1 MPPRIVPVV
10 MSGGSGTRLWPLST
24 DARPK
29 QFHALGEGEP
39 TMIQETVRRF
49 ASSPVLVCNHR
60 QYSITR
66 TAMSAIGVEPAA
78 VVLEPAGRNTA
89 PVAAIAA
96 LLVRE
101 IDPEA
106 LVLLAPAD
114 HLMAD
119 VEAFRRAVEAGAE
132 AARERIVVFGLKP
145 DRPETGYGYI
155 RRAEPIGEGVHRV
168 EGFYEKPDP
177 ATAERYL
184 ASGDYDWNAGI
195 FLFAPEVMLEEMRAH
210 RPDVL
215 EAATQALE
223 RARREGATVRLDED
237 AFARCPSVSVDY
249 AVMEKTARAAVVPC
263 DPGWADVG
271 SWSELWRLGGRDAAS
286 NRTRGDVVAID
297 TQGSLIWSD
306 GPTVGVV
313 GMTDVVVV
321 ATADGVLVMP
331 RDRAQDA
338 KLVVEA
344 LKARGT
350 GA

>member
-24 DARPK
+24 EAKPK
-29 QFHALGEGEP
+29 QFHALGGGDL

-49 ASSPVLVCNHR
+49 DSAPILVCNHR
-60 QYSITR
+60 QSDLAFA
-66 TAMSAIGVEPAA
+66 AMSAVAAEPLA
-78 VVLEPAGRNTA
+78 VVLEPFGRNTA
-89 PVAAIAA
+89 AVAVIAA

-101 IDPEA
+101 ADPDA

-155 RRAEPIGEGVHRV
+155 RRAEPIAPGVHRV
-168 EGFYEKPDP
+168 EGFYEKPDQ

-184 ASGDYDWNAGI
+184 AEGDYAWNAGI
-195 FLFAPEVMLEEMRAH
+195 FLFAPEVMLGEMRAH

-215 EAATQALE
+215 EAATQALA
-223 RARREGATVRLDED
+223 RARRDGATVRLDAE
-237 AFARCPSVSVDY
+237 AFARCPGVSVDY

-271 SWSELWRLGGRDAAS
+271 SWNELWRLGDKDAGG
-286 NRTRGDVVAID
+286 NRARGEVVAID
-297 TQGSLIWSD
+297 TEGSLIWSD
-306 GPTVGVV
+306 GPVVGVV
-313 GMTDVVVV
+313 GMTDVIVV

-344 LKARGT
+344 LKARGA